1 MPKGGNVVVQHI
13 VCQTQ
18 PTEGRPGPSVCND
31 DDDDDDYDGDDDDY
45 DDDDE
50 DEDDDDGPS
59 IGVILKNRF
68 QLE

>member
-1 MPKGGNVVVQHI
+1 MVVQHFAFQA
-13 VCQTQ
+13 QT
-18 PTEGRPGPSVCND
+18 TEGRPGPSVCND

-68 QLE
+68 